1 MVFAIPVVV
10 LDDVASSAV
19 VDKVV
24 ESVAG
29 FTVDVGVFSI
39 PKVEIND
46 VVSVVVAI
54 DAMPVT
60 RLIVVAVALSMPNLA
75 TSDVS
80 W

>member
-1 MVFAIPVVV
+1 MVLAIPAVV
-10 LDDVASSAV
+10 LDDVASFVV

-24 ESVAG
+24 ESTAG
-29 FTVDVGVFSI
+29 FTVDAVVFSV

-54 DAMPVT
+54 DAVPVT
-60 RLIVVAVALSMPNLA
+60 RLIVVVVALSMPNLA